1 MAAEG
6 WGEEKFIPRGRS
18 TVKNKERGGGR
29 GVKSRGVGGEGGEE
43 RLKKK
48 KKKKTVGVARVT
60 CSKKTTSLVFHLKAL
75 IQRLKYG
82 NK

>member
-29 GVKSRGVGGEGGEE
+29 GVKITYVFSPLPRPLPPPSKTAGRTNDRELFGVN
-43 RLKKK
+43 
-48 KKKKTVGVARVT
+48 
-60 CSKKTTSLVFHLKAL
+60 SH
-75 IQRLKYG
+75 
-82 NK
+82 

>member
-29 GVKSRGVGGEGGEE
+29 GVKIIIIIIIIV
-43 RLKKK
+43 
-48 KKKKTVGVARVT
+48 
-60 CSKKTTSLVFHLKAL
+60 SLLFK
-75 IQRLKYG
+75 R
-82 NK
+82 

>member
-29 GVKSRGVGGEGGEE
+29 GVKSRGVGGGGGEE

-48 KKKKTVGVARVT
+48 KKVGVARVT

>member
-48 KKKKTVGVARVT
+48 KKKERSEWLG
-60 CSKKTTSLVFHLKAL
+60 
-75 IQRLKYG
+75 
-82 NK
+82 

>member
-29 GVKSRGVGGEGGEE
+29 GVKSRGVGGGGGEE

-48 KKKKTVGVARVT
+48 KRSEWLG
-60 CSKKTTSLVFHLKAL
+60 
-75 IQRLKYG
+75 
-82 NK
+82 

>member
-6 WGEEKFIPRGRS
+6 WREEKFTLRGRS
-18 TVKNKERGGGR
+18 TIKNKERGGGR
-29 GVKSRGVGGEGGEE
+29 GVKSSGGKGREGEK

-48 KKKKTVGVARVT
+48 NGRDG
-60 CSKKTTSLVFHLKAL
+60 SDNLLEKTTSLVFHLKAL
-75 IQRLKYG
+75 IQRLKYS